1 MNYKKLLEKKKEE
14 KKREAEEREMK
25 LKLGLKVNNLI
36 GSLGHI

>member
-36 GSLGHI
+36 GSLVHI